1 MIILW
6 IGFFTIVAILLALD
20 LGVFHREAHTVSLG
34 EATKWTI
41 TWVTVSMAFCGLVFL
56 IYRNGWFDVNEHGF
70 SGTKAAGL
78 FLTGYLLEYSLSI
91 DNIFVLALLFR
102 HFRVPSKYQH
112 RILYWG
118 ILWAVVSRIT
128 MIVAG
133 VWLVERFDW
142 IFYVF
147 GGYLLFA
154 GGKMLF
160 ERDDEDE
167 EEEVE
172 NSWFVRLVERALPM
186 KAGNYGQK
194 FFIKENGRRYATKL
208 FLVLIIVELT
218 DVVFAVDSVPAVI
231 GIMPEGA
238 IDNFIVITSNIFAI
252 LGLRSLY
259 FVLAGMLDK
268 FRYLKPAL
276 ALILVSIGAK
286 MVLHGIVHFPI
297 WASLV
302 VVAGLMAFGVGG
314 SLIRLR
320 YEEKKDGPRDDTD
333 GGSGDD

>member
-1 MIILW
+1 MVFLW
-6 IGFFTIVAILLALD
+6 IGFFTLVAFLLALD
-20 LGVFHREAHTVSLG
+20 LGVFHREAHAVPLG
-34 EATKWTI
+34 EATKWTV
-41 TWVTVSMAFCGLVFL
+41 TWITVSLAFCGLVYF
-56 IYRNGWFDVNEHGF
+56 IYRNNWFDINEHGF
-70 SGTKAAGL
+70 SGSSAAGL

-91 DNIFVLALLFR
+91 DNIFVLALVFR

-112 RILYWG
+112 RVLYWG
-118 ILWAVVSRIT
+118 ILWAVISRIT

-133 VWLVERFDW
+133 VWLVEKFDW

-147 GGYLLFA
+147 GAYLLYA
-154 GGKMLF
+154 GLKMFF
-160 ERDDEDE
+160 EKEHE
-167 EEEVE
+167 GEEEVE
-172 NSWFVRLVERALPM
+172 NSWFVRLIERMLPM

-194 FFIKENGRRYATKL
+194 FFIKENGKRFATKL

-231 GIMPEGA
+231 GIMPEGK

-276 ALILVSIGAK
+276 ALILVAIGAK
-286 MVLHGIVHFPI
+286 MALHGVVHVPI
-297 WASLV
+297 WLSLV
-302 VVAGLMAFGVGG
+302 VIAGLMTFGIGG
-314 SLIRLR
+314 SLLHLRLTEKSAGAGDEPQV
-320 YEEKKDGPRDDTD
+320 EETEA
-333 GGSGDD
+333 